1 VRYTEVR
8 ARHAGGGRS
17 RRAGDYVLY
26 WMQAYR
32 RLERNHAL
40 DCALRH
46 AEESAKPLVI
56 YEGLRLDYPWA
67 STRLHRFVL
76 EGMRD
81 TRAAAARLGLAY
93 WPFVE
98 TEPGE
103 GRGLVA
109 RLAARAV
116 VVVTDDFP
124 CFVVPGH
131 IEGLA
136 RRTDAPIIAVDDN
149 GVVPLAR
156 LHEGSSAVGAAAHLR
171 PRIHREFAEAWEQ
184 PARGST
190 ASSRRRGNS
199 APARS
204 REWLGPRARRSRR
217 RFPRRISTIS
227 TGC

>member
-1 VRYTEVR
+1 MRYTEIRV
-8 ARHAGGGRS
+8 RHAGGGRS
-17 RRAGDYVLY
+17 RRPGDYVLY

-46 AEESAKPLVI
+46 AEESGKPLVI

-67 STRLHRFVL
+67 SARLHRFVL

-81 TRAAAARLGLAY
+81 NRAAAARLGLAY

-98 TEPGE
+98 TEPRQ

-109 RLAARAV
+109 RLAERAV

-124 CFVVPGH
+124 CFVVPDQIG
-131 IEGLA
+131 GWRGA
-136 RRTDAPIIAVDDN
+136 PRR
-149 GVVPLAR
+149 L
-156 LHEGSSAVGAAAHLR
+156 SSPWMATASCPSPAYTREAR
-171 PRIHREFAEAWEQ
+171 PRAPPPICA
-184 PARGST
+184 PASI
-190 ASSRRRGNS
+190 ASSPRHGNS

-204 REWLGPRARRSRR
+204 RASPEPPAPGSRPRS
-217 RFPRRISTIS
+217 PRQGSTIS
-227 TGC
+227 MGY